1 MQQADFLGVWILS
14 CGLQPQKEKREMPGV
29 TLPRGTKRREI
40 YADIRTS
47 DGDETREKLK
57 S

>member
-57 S
+57 

>member
-1 MQQADFLGVWILS
+1 
-14 CGLQPQKEKREMPGV
+14 MPGV

-57 S
+57 